1 MDQQNYDRQPEQPRQ
16 PVPLSPHVNRQS
28 SYPDQYGQQPNQ
40 QPNQQ
45 QYDQQYSQQQQPET
59 PYRPSQ
65 LPIRLPSWFPRD
77 PMTLG
82 VIAAGGLAVG
92 LCLVAFCL
100 GILLFSQ
107 PVQPPSAP
115 SQPLAGAPTIDP
127 NIIWTPTPAPT
138 ATPIF
143 NPADAG
149 NLLNPY
155 QAANLAGM
163 TAIMVD
169 VYDQAAG
176 NYVRQAQIAAG
187 SEEMAKFVEALNI
200 SVYVTAP
207 NTTCPDYVRFS
218 ITRADNT
225 LVIIGVCLKS
235 VVILRGDISGLNGGD
250 LPMGPYFTDILLPYL
265 PDAYKQLLD
274 Y

>member
-28 SYPDQYGQQPNQ
+28 SYPPPDQYGQQ

-45 QYDQQYSQQQQPET
+45 QYSQQQSEA
-59 PYRPSQ
+59 PYRPPQ
-65 LPIRLPSWFPRD
+65 LPIRLPPWFPRD

-82 VIAAGGLAVG
+82 VIAAGILAVG

-100 GILLFSQ
+100 GIILLTQ

-115 SQPLAGAPTIDP
+115 AQPIASAPTFDP
-127 NIIWTPTPAPT
+127 NTIWTPTPLPT

-143 NPADAG
+143 NPANAG

-155 QAANLAGM
+155 QAANLDGM

-169 VYDQAAG
+169 VYDQASG
-176 NYVRQAQIAAG
+176 NYIRQAQIPAN
-187 SEEMAKFVEALNI
+187 SEEMAKFVEAFNI
-200 SVYVTAP
+200 SVYITAP
-207 NTTCPDYVRFS
+207 NPTCPDYVRFS
-218 ITRADNT
+218 ITRADGS
-225 LVIIGVCLKS
+225 LVIIGVCLKDA
-235 VVILRGDISGLNGGD
+235 VILRGDIPGLEGGD
-250 LPMGPYFTDILLPYL
+250 LPMGPYFTDVMLPYL
-265 PDAYKQLLD
+265 PDAYKHLLGF
-274 Y
+274 